1 MIMSWQKRVNQMRKY
16 YGIKAPKEEK
26 PITEEDLKNIKEYME
41 EVKILAEE
49 ELSVLTDKQIQEY
62 LKKYPQLDEADI
74 LLAEELCQR
83 KRLDLDSFL
92 ETVAKEVAEIA
103 EQQKD

>member
-1 MIMSWQKRVNQMRKY
+1 M
-16 YGIKAPKEEK
+16 KE
-26 PITEEDLKNIKEYME
+26 ITEYE
-41 EVKILAEE
+41 
-49 ELSVLTDKQIQEY
+49 VLTEEQIQEY

-103 EQQKD
+103 E